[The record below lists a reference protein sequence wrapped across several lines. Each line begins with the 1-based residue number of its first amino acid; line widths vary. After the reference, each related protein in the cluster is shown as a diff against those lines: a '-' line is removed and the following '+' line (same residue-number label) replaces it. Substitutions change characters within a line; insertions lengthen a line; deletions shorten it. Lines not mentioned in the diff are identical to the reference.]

1 MHVMHDMHVP
11 ALSLTGQREWEN
23 ERENDTGSWMTDAR
37 HLSDTYKRGSQYLAV
52 VNITILIYLAIK
64 SVLFIL
70 NISLVYVDNI
80 YITVLCE
87 CEIIKVQQY
96 WQGND
101 LVLYFII

>member
-1 MHVMHDMHVP
+1 
-11 ALSLTGQREWEN
+11 
-23 ERENDTGSWMTDAR
+23 MTDAR

-52 VNITILIYLAIK
+52 VNIVMHGNINLLSNKICIIY
-64 SVLFIL
+64 IL

-96 WQGND
+96 
-101 LVLYFII
+101 

>member
-1 MHVMHDMHVP
+1 
-11 ALSLTGQREWEN
+11 
-23 ERENDTGSWMTDAR
+23 MTDAR

-96 WQGND
+96 
-101 LVLYFII
+101 

>member
-1 MHVMHDMHVP
+1 
-11 ALSLTGQREWEN
+11 
-23 ERENDTGSWMTDAR
+23 MTDAR

-52 VNITILIYLAIK
+52 VNITILIYLEIK

-96 WQGND
+96 
-101 LVLYFII
+101 

>member
-1 MHVMHDMHVP
+1 MN
-11 ALSLTGQREWEN
+11 AN
-23 ERENDTGSWMTDAR
+23 ESGTFFF
-37 HLSDTYKRGSQYLAV
+37 SDTYKRGSQYLAV

-96 WQGND
+96 
-101 LVLYFII
+101 